1 MATFI
6 WTGASSTNPND
17 PMNWDPPGPPGP
29 GDNALILGTA
39 LSPFTVTGTGGDFG
53 LSGNTIYMGYAT
65 FQLPN
70 GAHMDS
76 TTTITNVDAG
86 VIPAGAPAEI
96 DTFGHF
102 DNFGGAIAAGG
113 AGSSMILNIQQDPGP
128 PVVQGSFVND
138 GVISATGGATLT
150 IESGGNAY
158 FYNDATVLADG
169 GTVTVTAALAQ
180 ANGLYSLARSGAMEF
195 NTSVGSDA
203 FVLFGDGTDKLTIDQ
218 ALNFSGRILN
228 FQAGDR
234 IDLPGVA
241 ADQAVYGSGTLTLSS
256 GGVTTATL
264 VLASGIYNSG
274 TFTIPVLT
282 PGGGTVTPPGSSF
295 GFARNASGDLIVSTA
310 KHSTSWTGA
319 AADSNW
325 ATPPDPTGN
334 WSTNSGATST
344 AAIPGTNDTAVFE
357 TGTSTPYT
365 VNTGASAQSVGS
377 LVLADPQLT
386 LNVNGPLSS
395 RRSIF
400 DSDGEVS
407 VASGGTLTGPAFRQI
422 TGTTDLEIAAGGTVH
437 LTGAA
442 SSVASAGQ
450 FALNVVGI
458 ANVTGGTLNAGG
470 DGTSADT
477 GGHITIGDSGSKS
490 PTDMAATA
498 GATVKATYTVLS
510 AGPTSA
516 GNLFIGGAGTTWV
529 DGGDPTDATAR
540 GYMVIGEN
548 NSSPSVD
555 ALTAASLSVMDGA
568 SLTEANYAII
578 GYDAGGAATVSGGGR
593 WTIGSGVTASL
604 VLGGS
609 SSAAAGGI
617 GTLTE
622 TTGGDIRVSGNLY
635 LWTGSSVTI
644 DALSHF
650 NVGDTTTIGGLGN
663 LSVVSDHKISG
674 AGQINGSVLNTG
686 KIEAAVAGQ
695 ILEINGQVSGSGTMQ
710 IDNNAT
716 LRLDQLPITS
726 QTIDFANSGAET
738 LLLEIPGSGYSGP
751 IHGLGFGDRIELGNG
766 LTFSDAH
773 GSGST
778 ITIDLADSG
787 TYQLTNVA
795 YASGVSPTFLTGF
808 DATNNAAFVE
818 ITCFAAGTR
827 ILAADG
833 EVAVQDLR
841 PGNLVVTIDRGVR
854 WLKPVRWI
862 GRRRV
867 DLRRHPRP
875 DYAHPIR
882 IRRGAFAEN
891 VPHRDL
897 LVSPEHCVFTDG
909 VLIPA
914 RLLVNGGSIVQ
925 DTRFSAIEYFH
936 VELDR
941 HGVLLSEGL
950 GTESYLDTGNRML
963 FETAEGPQALHP
975 QFAIDASSERWR
987 TDACAPLA
995 VDPALV
1001 QPVWTRLQGRCEDL
1015 GLAVAE
1021 TQTTTEPDLCLEVGG
1036 RRLRAAFV
1044 QDGRHVFV
1052 LDRSA
1057 GSACLLSRAARPADA
1072 LPWLD
1077 DRRRLGV
1084 LVRRIVLDDGFERVE
1099 IPVDHPALARG
1110 WWEPEQAGNRL
1121 VRWTDGTAAIPVP
1134 AGARI
1139 LEVHLDGE
1147 MRYPLTQGQPADT
1160 RSVA

>member
-1 MATFI
+1 MATTYTWI
-6 WTGASSTNPND
+6 GASSTNPND
-17 PMNWDPPGPPGP
+17 PTNWNPPGPPGP
-29 GDNALILGTA
+29 GDIAVILGTSG
-39 LSPFTVTGTGGDFG
+39 SPFLVTGTGSSFQ
-53 LSGNTIYMGYAT
+53 LSGNTINMGYAT

-70 GAHMDS
+70 GASMDS
-76 TTTITNVDAG
+76 TTTFTNVDAG
-86 VIPAGAPAEI
+86 VIPVGAPAEI

-113 AGSSMILNIQQDPGP
+113 AGGSMILDIQQDPGP
-128 PVVQGSFVND
+128 PVVTGSFVND
-138 GVISATGGATLT
+138 GVISATSGATLT
-150 IESGGNAY
+150 IQTGTNAY

-169 GTVTVTAALAQ
+169 GTVDITATLAR
-180 ANGLYSLARSGAMEF
+180 ANGLYELARSGAMEF

-228 FQAGDR
+228 FQAGDK
-234 IDLPGVA
+234 IDLPGVV

-256 GGVTTATL
+256 SGVTTATL
-264 VLASGIYNSG
+264 VLASGVYSSG
-274 TFTIPVLT
+274 TFTIPALT
-282 PGGGTVTPPGSSF
+282 PGGGSVTPPGSSF

-319 AADSNW
+319 VDGNW
-325 ATPPDPTGN
+325 ATAPDPTGN

-386 LNVNGPLSS
+386 LIVNGSLSS
-395 RRSIF
+395 RRNIF
-400 DSDGEVS
+400 DSDGTVS
-407 VASGGTLTGPAFRQI
+407 VTSGGTLTGPAFRQI
-422 TGTTDLEIAAGGTVH
+422 TGTTDLEIAAGGAMV
-437 LTGAA
+437 LTGSA
-442 SSVASAGQ
+442 SSSLSAGQ
-450 FALNVVGI
+450 FALDVVGI
-458 ANVTGGTLNAGG
+458 AEVAGGTLDAGG
-470 DGTSADT
+470 DGTAGDT
-477 GGHITIGDSGSKS
+477 GGRIIIGDSGSKS

-498 GATVKATYTVLS
+498 GATVRATYTVVA

-516 GNLFIGGAGTTWV
+516 GNLVIGGVGTTWL
-529 DGGDPTDATAR
+529 DGGDPTDANAR

-555 ALTAASLSVMDGA
+555 ALTAASLSVTGGA

-578 GYDAGGAATVSGGGR
+578 GYNADAAATISGGAHWTV
-593 WTIGSGVTASL
+593 GSGVTASL

-635 LWTGSSVTI
+635 LWSGSSVTI

-650 NVGDTTTIGGLGN
+650 EVGDLNIGGLGN
-663 LSVVSDHKISG
+663 VSVVSGHKISG
-674 AGQINGSVLNTG
+674 AGLINGSVLNAG
-686 KIEAAVAGQ
+686 KVEAAVAGQ
-695 ILEINGQVSGSGTMQ
+695 TLEINGQVSGSGTMQ
-710 IDNNAT
+710 IDNAAT

-726 QTIDFANSGAET
+726 QTIDFAGLGTET
-738 LLLEIPGSGYSGP
+738 LILGIPGSDYSGP
-751 IHGLGFGDRIELGNG
+751 ISGLGYGDRIEMGNG
-766 LTFSDAH
+766 LSFNDAH
-773 GSGST
+773 GSGSN
-778 ITIDLADSG
+778 ITIDLAGGG
-787 TYQLTNVA
+787 TYQLTNVG

-841 PGNLVVTIDRGVR
+841 PGDLVVTIDRGVR
-854 WLKPVRWI
+854 WLKPIRWI

-867 DLRRHPRP
+867 DLRRHSRP
-875 DYAHPIR
+875 ECAHPIR
-882 IRRGAFAEN
+882 IHRGAFAEN

-897 LVSPEHCVFTDG
+897 LVSPEHCVFVDG
-909 VLIPA
+909 ALIPA

-925 DTRFSAIEYFH
+925 DTLFSAIEYFH

-950 GTESYLDTGNRML
+950 TTESYLDTGNRML
-963 FETAEGPQALHP
+963 FETTECPQTLHP
-975 QFAIDASSERWR
+975 QFAVNAGHARWR

-1001 QPVWTRLQGRCEDL
+1001 QPVWTRLRARCETL
-1015 GLAVAE
+1015 GLVVTE
-1021 TQTTTEPDLCLEVGG
+1021 TPTTTESDLCLEVGG

-1044 QDGRHVFV
+1044 GDGRHMFV
-1052 LDRSA
+1052 LDGTA
-1057 GSACLLSRAARPADA
+1057 GPARLLSRAACPADA
-1072 LPWLD
+1072 RPWLD

-1110 WWEPEQAGNRL
+1110 WWKPEQAGNRL
-1121 VRWTDGTAAIPVP
+1121 VRWTDGTAAIPLR
-1134 AGARI
+1134 AGACI
-1139 LEVHLDGE
+1139 LEVHLEGE
-1147 MRYPLTQGQPADT
+1147 MRYPLTQRRTADA
-1160 RSVA
+1160 RDAA